1 MELTQE
7 FASIN
12 RDLIGRKIVSEVFNL
27 DYDSLDKF
35 ESIHN
40 YINFKDMILRKG
52 AISAYKN
59 ERLVIPINM
68 RDGSILTLGKEDKDY
83 NYSAPHGAGRVLSRN
98 KAIESIPLEKFE
110 ESMKGIYTT
119 SVCKGT
125 IDESPFAYKSINDI
139 IDNIKETID
148 IIKIIKP
155 IYNFKVR
162 N

>member
-1 MELTQE
+1 MEIVQE

-68 RDGSILTLGKEDKDY
+68 RDGS
-83 NYSAPHGAGRVLSRN
+83 
-98 KAIESIPLEKFE
+98 F
-110 ESMKGIYTT
+110 
-119 SVCKGT
+119 
-125 IDESPFAYKSINDI
+125 
-139 IDNIKETID
+139 
-148 IIKIIKP
+148 
-155 IYNFKVR
+155 
-162 N
+162 